1 MAVYTVHAPA
11 SYYGTDVRTTP
22 DKLVFVRDGFY
33 FWAFAASIVWL
44 IWHRLWLA
52 LLGYVA
58 ISVAAEIAFT
68 RLGVAS
74 GGRLLIM
81 VVFALLVGLEAGSL
95 RRWKLSRG
103 KWRQLDIV
111 VADSEEAAERRFFE
125 RWNATFTQGDKGNT
139 AAPPPL
145 PRAPIAQP
153 QSISQNVLGLFPE
166 PGAPR

>member
-11 SYYGTDVRTTP
+11 SYYATDVRTTP

-33 FWAFAASIVWL
+33 FWAFVAAIIWL

-52 LLGYVA
+52 LLGYLA
-58 ISVAAEIAFT
+58 ISLAAEIAMWSLGVGAGT
-68 RLGVAS
+68 RLVVMA
-74 GGRLLIM
+74 
-81 VVFALLVGLEAGSL
+81 VFALLVGLEAGSL
-95 RRWKLSRG
+95 RRWKLSRR

-125 RWNATFTQGDKGNT
+125 RWNAKT
-139 AAPPPL
+139 AQNNDRGTTASPLPL
-145 PRAPIAQP
+145 PRASITQP
-153 QSISQNVLGLFPE
+153 QGIIGLFPE